1 MTKFI
6 ETEKG
11 IEVHVLENPISAYQS
26 VVLPQGTEYSV
37 LRANGTRVKEVVS
50 RTKMIDVELS
60 FEAKVGAEP
69 YITRDSVSGN
79 FHFITVTEELLEAN
93 GFAPSYKL
101 VGTIS

>member
-6 ETEKG
+6 ETENG
-11 IEVHVLENPISAYQS
+11 IEVHVLENPISAFQS
-26 VVLPQGTEYSV
+26 VVLPQGTEYTV
-37 LRANGTRVKEVVS
+37 LRNGTRVKEVVS

-93 GFAPSYKL
+93 GFVPSYKL